1 MKHNIKF
8 WKNLK
13 KWIPII
19 SSFLLFFIISV
30 LWYDTKITLKN
41 NYELTN
47 NKIYIILFII
57 LVIIRY
63 SSYFRY
69 F

>member
-1 MKHNIKF
+1 MKHNINY
-8 WKNLK
+8 WMRA
-13 KWIPII
+13 I
-19 SSFLLFFIISV
+19 SSFVLFFIV
-30 LWYDTKITLKN
+30 LVLYADAKIILRN

-47 NKIYIILFII
+47 NKMYIILFII
-57 LVIIRY
+57 LVILRY

>member
-1 MKHNIKF
+1 MKYNIKF
-8 WKNLK
+8 WKNFK

-19 SSFLLFFIISV
+19 SSFLLFFIILV
-30 LWYDTKITLKN
+30 LYADAKIILRN

-47 NKIYIILFII
+47 NKMYIILFII
-57 LVIIRY
+57 LAIFRY
-63 SSYFRY
+63 SGYFRY